1 MKVINIHLVLD
12 EKFIDSSVDMF
23 EKYHPGENVFI
34 VDKEEKDRR
43 FVTPRKN
50 VFFVPFQLAD
60 WYNKIKKYLDIH
72 ILNTINVV
80 VHYLSKHSA
89 SRALDLKRYVS
100 VNKIYWIFYGADL
113 YSYLYETGK
122 YALYDYKVKGQSCLL
137 KNYVKRLLGRY
148 NYIVDF
154 CSELDYFCFWNY
166 YDYELLRKYLK
177 TKAQFK
183 LFYYINPTSTE
194 SEGFGDGINTR
205 TNEINI
211 LVNHSASFTG
221 NHLTVLKKISS
232 LSLDNIKLII
242 PISYGPKTHAD
253 LIEKEA
259 TKLFPDKCT
268 LLKEYMPRVEYYDII
283 DKCQCAIMGHRRQ
296 EAGGNIS
303 FLLKH
308 GKKVFLREDN
318 SLLNYYKDLGC
329 AIFSFEKDLKT
340 EKDLLPLTE
349 KEQALNK
356 KIMLDRILP
365 SKVDKMMLNFF
376 N

>member
-1 MKVINIHLVLD
+1 MINIHLTLD
-12 EKFIDSSVDMF
+12 EKFINSSVEVF
-23 EKYHPGENVFI
+23 EKYYPNQNFFIIDKQEGEN
-34 VDKEEKDRR
+34 R
-43 FVTPRKN
+43 FVAPRRN
-50 VFFVPFQLAD
+50 VYFWPFNSSH
-60 WYNKIKKYLDIH
+60 WLD
-72 ILNTINVV
+72 LLRNEVLFDSVQRINVL
-80 VHYLSKHSA
+80 VHFLTVNSA
-89 SRALDLKRYVS
+89 RRALELKKI
-100 VNKIYWIFYGADL
+100 NKKVQLYWIFYGADL

-268 LLKEYMPRVEYYDII
+268 LLKEYMPRVEYYNII

-349 KEQALNK
+349 EQQVLNK

-365 SKVDKMMLNFF
+365 SKVDEMMLNFF
-376 N
+376 KD